1 MWHNSHMSTLTL
13 SDTQWSKI
21 VSFLKTCPDIY
32 TGQETHLKCFIQ
44 AVLWITRSGSQWRLL
59 PKQYGNWNSVY
70 KRFARWCDKGIF
82 QRLHQHFAQDP
93 DMEWLIIDSTIIRAH
108 PCAGGALKTSGGQ
121 ASQALGRSR
130 GGFSTKIHIAVD
142 SLGHPLRF
150 MLTAGQRHDITCA
163 EALISG
169 YSSEYVIADTSY
181 DSMAFIE
188 SITQSGAVPVIP
200 PRANRRDS
208 RTYDVHL
215 YKERH
220 LVECFINK
228 MKQYRRISARF
239 DKLAARYMGF
249 LSFVATIIWLR

>member
-1 MWHNSHMSTLTL
+1 MFTLTL
-13 SDTQWSKI
+13 LDTQWSKI
-21 VSFLKTCPDIY
+21 VAFLKTCPDIY
-32 TGQETHLKCFIQ
+32 TGQQTCLKRFIDG
-44 AVLWITRSGSQWRLL
+44 VLWITRSGSQWRLL

-70 KRFARWCDKGIF
+70 KRFARWCGKGVF
-82 QRLHQHFAQDP
+82 QWLHQHFAQDP
-93 DMEWLIIDSTIIRAH
+93 DMEWLIIDTTIIRAH
-108 PCAGGALKTSGGQ
+108 PCAGGALKTRGGQ

-142 SLGHPLRF
+142 GLGNPLRF
-150 MLTAGQRHDITCA
+150 RLTAGQRHDITCA

-181 DSMAFIE
+181 DAMAFIE
-188 SITQSGAVPVIP
+188 SITKRGAVAVIP
-200 PRANRRDS
+200 PPANRRDS

-228 MKQYRRISARF
+228 IKQYRRISARF
-239 DKLAARYMGF
+239 DKLAVRYLGF
-249 LSFVATIIWLR
+249 LSLVAAIIWLQ

>member
-1 MWHNSHMSTLTL
+1 MWHNGNMSTFTL

-32 TGQETHLKCFIQ
+32 TGQQTHLRRFIN

-59 PKQYGNWNSVY
+59 PKPYGNWNSVY
-70 KRFARWCDKGIF
+70 KRFARWCDKDIF
-82 QRLHQHFAQDP
+82 QRMHQHFAKDP
-93 DMEWLIIDSTIIRAH
+93 DMEWLIIDTTIIRAH

-142 SLGHPLRF
+142 
-150 MLTAGQRHDITCA
+150 
-163 EALISG
+163 G
-169 YSSEYVIADTSY
+169 YNSEYVIADTAY
-181 DSMAFIE
+181 DSTAFIE
-188 SITQSGAVPVIP
+188 SITDRGAVPVIP

-228 MKQYRRISARF
+228 MKQYRRISSRF
-239 DKLAARYMGF
+239 DKLAVRYMGF

>member
-1 MWHNSHMSTLTL
+1 MWHNSNMSTFTL

-32 TGQETHLKCFIQ
+32 TGQQTDLKRFIH
-44 AVLWITRSGSQWRLL
+44 AVLWITRVAVNGA
-59 PKQYGNWNSVY
+59 GNWNSVY
-70 KRFARWCDKGIF
+70 KRFARWCDKDIF
-82 QRLHQHFAQDP
+82 QRMHQHFAKDP

-142 SLGHPLRF
+142 GLGNLHF

-163 EALISG
+163 EALIDG
-169 YSSEYVIADTSY
+169 YNSEYVIADTSY

-188 SITQSGAVPVIP
+188 SITQRGAVPVIP
-200 PRANRRDS
+200 PRANRGF
-208 RTYDVHL
+208 THL
-215 YKERH
+215 
-220 LVECFINK
+220 
-228 MKQYRRISARF
+228 
-239 DKLAARYMGF
+239 
-249 LSFVATIIWLR
+249 